1 MILTIQ
7 QLRDCIPASGARA
20 PIFVE
25 ALNHATLEFGI
36 DTLQRMAC
44 FLAQV
49 AHESGSLQYVE
60 EVADGSKYEGR
71 HDLGNVYAGDGKKY
85 RGAGL
90 IQITG
95 RTNTLACLAA
105 LGRKEHDRDYL
116 LTPMGACRSAAWF
129 WHAKELNW
137 LADDGKFGTITRVIN
152 GGYNGLDDRIRHYV
166 RIRKALGI

>member
-7 QLRDCIPASGARA
+7 MLREAMPAAGARA

-25 ALNHATLEFGI
+25 ALNHAMLEFGI
-36 DTLQRMAC
+36 DTPQRQAC
-44 FLAQV
+44 FLAQI
-49 AHESGSLQYVE
+49 AHESGSLNYVE
-60 EVADGSKYEGR
+60 EIASGADYEHR
-71 HDLGNVYAGDGKKY
+71 RDLGNIYEGDGRKF

-129 WHAKELNW
+129 WQTRDLNR
-137 LADDGKFGTITRVIN
+137 LADAGAFGSITKVIN
-152 GGYNGLDDRIRHYV
+152 GGFTHLDERIRHYV
-166 RIRKALGI
+166 RIRKVLGI